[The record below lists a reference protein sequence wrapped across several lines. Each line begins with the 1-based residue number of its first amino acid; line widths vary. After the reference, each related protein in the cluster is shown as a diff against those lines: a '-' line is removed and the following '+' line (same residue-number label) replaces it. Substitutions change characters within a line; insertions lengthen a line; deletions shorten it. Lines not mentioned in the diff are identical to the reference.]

1 MVPRNSNTRGTSV
14 AQEMTGEELRRYRE
28 QRGMNQQELV
38 TWLNE
43 RLNRRYDRAKISR
56 WETGAERIPQLVAS
70 ALKVA
75 GEPVGIPAVAV
86 RAAPLVFC
94 AANQKGGVAKTTT
107 CVNVA
112 WLLATTDRPASGRRV
127 LLVDCDPQANA
138 TVHLGVDP
146 HEQELAKATLTHAL
160 KSTRPMR
167 EFVVPVC
174 DGAFDLL
181 PSSISL
187 AATDRELLRQ
197 PNGTLVLRAKLAQ
210 LAGHYDCVVLDC
222 PPHLGELTVSVLN
235 AADQLLIPT
244 QTEMLS
250 MMGIPQ
256 LFETIAGVRELV
268 NPNLQVLGILPTMYS
283 PRRLQDEQV
292 MAELRELA
300 AAQGL
305 RLFSPVKR
313 AADYAKSVMAGKP
326 GLAVNPNSA
335 GAESYREI
343 ARALLD
349 LARLDS
355 AKQEVRHGA

>member
-1 MVPRNSNTRGTSV
+1 MS
-14 AQEMTGEELRRYRE
+14 GEELRRYRE
-28 QRGMNQQELV
+28 QRGMNQQALV
-38 TWLNE
+38 GWLNE

-56 WETGAERIPQLVAS
+56 WETGAERIPQNVAG
-70 ALKVA
+70 ALKTA
-75 GEPVGIPAVAV
+75 TEPVGIPAAAAV
-86 RAAPLVFC
+86 RAAPVVFC

-112 WLLATTDRPASGRRV
+112 WLLAQSGRRV
-127 LLVDCDPQANA
+127 LLIDCDPQANA

-146 HEQELAKATLTHAL
+146 HERELAKATLTHAL
-160 KSTRPMR
+160 KASRPMR
-167 EFVVPVC
+167 EFMTPVC

-197 PNGTLVLRAKLAQ
+197 PNGTLILRAKIAQ
-210 LAGHYDCVVLDC
+210 LAGQYDFVVLDC

-268 NPNLQVLGILPTMYS
+268 NPRLEVLGILPTMFS

-300 AAQGL
+300 AAESL
-305 RLFSPVKR
+305 RLFSPVRR
-313 AADYAKSVMAGKP
+313 AADYTKSVMAGRP
-326 GLAVNPNSA
+326 GLAINPNSA
-335 GAESYREI
+335 GAESYAEI
-343 ARALLD
+343 ADALLA
-349 LARLDS
+349 LAG
-355 AKQEVRHGA
+355 EEMRHGA

>member
-1 MVPRNSNTRGTSV
+1 MAHDMS
-14 AQEMTGEELRRYRE
+14 GEELRSYRE

-38 TWLNE
+38 SWLNQ

-56 WETGAERIPQLVAS
+56 WETGAERIPQTVA
-70 ALKVA
+70 ATLKDA
-75 GEPVGIPAVAV
+75 TEPVGIPAAHAV
-86 RAAPLVFC
+86 RHAPVVFC

-112 WLLATTDRPASGRRV
+112 WLLARQGRRV
-127 LLVDCDPQANA
+127 LLIDCDPQANA
-138 TVHLGVDP
+138 TVHLGIDP

-160 KSTRPMR
+160 RSTRPMR
-167 EFVVPVC
+167 EFVTPVC
-174 DGAFDLL
+174 GGVFDLL

-187 AATDRELLRQ
+187 AAADRELLRQ
-197 PNGTLVLRAKLAQ
+197 PNGTLILRAKIAQ
-210 LAGHYDCVVLDC
+210 LAGHYDYVVLDC

-268 NPNLQVLGILPTMYS
+268 NPRLEVLGILPTMFS

-292 MAELRELA
+292 MNELRELA
-300 AAQGL
+300 AAENL
-305 RLFSPVKR
+305 RLFSPVRR
-313 AADYAKSVMAGKP
+313 AADYTKSVMAGRP
-326 GLAVNPNSA
+326 GLAINPNSA
-335 GAESYREI
+335 GAESYAEI
-343 ARALLD
+343 ASALLN
-349 LARLDS
+349 LAR
-355 AKQEVRHGA
+355 EGVRHGA

>member
-1 MVPRNSNTRGTSV
+1 MS
-14 AQEMTGEELRRYRE
+14 GEELRSYRE
-28 QRGMNQQELV
+28 QRGMNQQALV
-38 TWLNE
+38 SWLNE
-43 RLNRRYDRAKISR
+43 RLNRRYDRAKVSR
-56 WETGAERIPQLVAS
+56 WETGAERIPQIVAA
-70 ALKVA
+70 ALKD
-75 GEPVGIPAVAV
+75 GTEPVGIPAAAAR
-86 RAAPLVFC
+86 RAPVVFC

-112 WLLATTDRPASGRRV
+112 WLLAEAGSRV

-160 KSTRPMR
+160 KSTRPVR

-174 DGAFDLL
+174 DGVFHLL
-181 PSSISL
+181 PASISL

-197 PNGTLVLRAKLAQ
+197 PNGTLILRAKIAQ
-210 LAGHYDCVVLDC
+210 LAGHYDYIVLDC

-244 QTEMLS
+244 QTELLS

-268 NPNLQVLGILPTMYS
+268 NPHLGILGILPTMYS

-292 MAELRELA
+292 MSELRALA
-300 AAQGL
+300 EAESL
-305 RLFSPVKR
+305 RLFPPVKR
-313 AADYAKSVMAGKP
+313 AADYTKSVMAGRP
-326 GLAVNPNSA
+326 GLAINPNSA

-343 ARALLD
+343 AAALLE
-349 LARLDS
+349 LAKEG
-355 AKQEVRHGA
+355 ARHGA

>member
-1 MVPRNSNTRGTSV
+1 MRIPV
-14 AQEMTGEELRRYRE
+14 AHDMSGDELRSYRE

-38 TWLNE
+38 SWLNE
-43 RLNRRYDRAKISR
+43 RLKRRYDRAKISR
-56 WETGAERIPQLVAS
+56 WETGAERIPQTVAA
-70 ALKVA
+70 ALKDTT
-75 GEPVGIPAVAV
+75 EPVGIPAAS
-86 RAAPLVFC
+86 AARHAPVVFC

-112 WLLATTDRPASGRRV
+112 WLLGRAGRRV
-127 LLVDCDPQANA
+127 LLIDCDPQANA
-138 TVHLGVDP
+138 TVHLGIDP

-160 KSTRPMR
+160 RSTRPMR
-167 EFVVPVC
+167 EFVTPVC
-174 DGAFDLL
+174 EGVFDLL

-187 AATDRELLRQ
+187 AAADRELLRQ
-197 PNGTLVLRAKLAQ
+197 PNGTLILRAKIAQ
-210 LAGHYDCVVLDC
+210 LAGHYDYVVLDC

-268 NPNLQVLGILPTMYS
+268 NPRLDVLGILPTMYS

-300 AAQGL
+300 AAENL
-305 RLFSPVKR
+305 RLFSPVRR
-313 AADYAKSVMAGKP
+313 AADYTKSVMAGRP
-326 GLAVNPNSA
+326 GLAINPNSA
-335 GAESYREI
+335 GAESYAEI
-343 ARALLD
+343 AEALLT
-349 LARLDS
+349 LART
-355 AKQEVRHGA
+355 EVRHGA

>member
-1 MVPRNSNTRGTSV
+1 M
-14 AQEMTGEELRRYRE
+14 AHEMSGEELRRYRE
-28 QRGMNQQELV
+28 QRGMNQQALV
-38 TWLNE
+38 GWLNE

-56 WETGAERIPQLVAS
+56 WETGAERIPQNVAG
-70 ALKVA
+70 ALKTA
-75 GEPVGIPAVAV
+75 TEPVGIPAAAAV
-86 RAAPLVFC
+86 RAAPVVFC

-112 WLLATTDRPASGRRV
+112 WLLAGSGRRV
-127 LLVDCDPQANA
+127 LLIDCDPQANA

-146 HEQELAKATLTHAL
+146 HERELAKATLTHAL
-160 KSTRPMR
+160 KASRPMK
-167 EFVVPVC
+167 EFMTPVC

-187 AATDRELLRQ
+187 AAADRELLRQ
-197 PNGTLVLRAKLAQ
+197 PNGTLILRAKIAQ
-210 LAGHYDCVVLDC
+210 LAGQYDFVVLDC

-268 NPNLQVLGILPTMYS
+268 NPRLQILGVLPTMYS
-283 PRRLQDEQV
+283 PRRLQDETV
-292 MAELRELA
+292 MKELRELA
-300 AAQGL
+300 AAEQL
-305 RLFSPVKR
+305 HLFSPVKR
-313 AADYAKSVMAGKP
+313 AADYSKSVMAGRP
-326 GLAVNPNSA
+326 GLAYNPNSA

-343 ARALLD
+343 ADALLA
-349 LARLDS
+349 LAG
-355 AKQEVRHGA
+355 EEMRHGA

>member
-1 MVPRNSNTRGTSV
+1 MCGPQGIPRGVSV
-14 AQEMTGEELRRYRE
+14 AHDMSGEELRSYRE

-43 RLNRRYDRAKISR
+43 QLGRRYDRAKISR
-56 WETGAERIPQLVAS
+56 WETGAERIPQTVAA
-70 ALKVA
+70 ALKSATV
-75 GEPVGIPAVAV
+75 PVGIPAASV
-86 RAAPLVFC
+86 RAAPVVFC

-112 WLLATTDRPASGRRV
+112 WLLAAAGRRV

-146 HEQELAKATLTHAL
+146 HETELAKATLTHAL

-167 EFVVPVC
+167 EFVTPVC

-187 AATDRELLRQ
+187 AAADRELLRQ
-197 PNGTLVLRAKLAQ
+197 PNGTLILRAKIAQ
-210 LAGHYDCVVLDC
+210 LAGQYDVVVLDC

-268 NPNLQVLGILPTMYS
+268 NPRLQVLGILPTMYS

-300 AAQGL
+300 AAEQL

-313 AADYAKSVMAGKP
+313 AADYSKSVMAGRP
-326 GLAVNPNSA
+326 GLAINPNSA
-335 GAESYREI
+335 GAESYQEI
-343 ARALLD
+343 ADALLVLIND
-349 LARLDS
+349 ETGRGGMT
-355 AKQEVRHGA
+355 HGA

>member
-1 MVPRNSNTRGTSV
+1 MVRGIPAMGTLV
-14 AQEMTGEELRRYRE
+14 AHDMSGEELRSYRE

-38 TWLNE
+38 SWLNE

-56 WETGAERIPQLVAS
+56 WETGAERIPQTVGA
-70 ALKVA
+70 ALKDTT
-75 GEPVGIPAVAV
+75 EPVGIPAATAM
-86 RAAPLVFC
+86 RHAPIVFC

-112 WLLATTDRPASGRRV
+112 WLLGLQARRV
-127 LLVDCDPQANA
+127 LLIDCDPQANA
-138 TVHLGVDP
+138 TVHLGIDP

-160 KSTRPMR
+160 RSTRPMR
-167 EFVVPVC
+167 EFVTPVC
-174 DGAFDLL
+174 EGVFDLL

-187 AATDRELLRQ
+187 AAADRELLRQ
-197 PNGTLVLRAKLAQ
+197 PNGTLILRAKIAQ
-210 LAGHYDCVVLDC
+210 LTGHYDYVVLDC

-268 NPNLQVLGILPTMYS
+268 NPRLDILGILPTMFS

-300 AAQGL
+300 AAENL
-305 RLFSPVKR
+305 RLFSPVRR
-313 AADYAKSVMAGKP
+313 AADYTKSVMAGRP
-326 GLAVNPNSA
+326 GLAINPNSA
-335 GAESYREI
+335 GAESYAEI
-343 ARALLD
+343 AEALLS
-349 LARLDS
+349 LAR
-355 AKQEVRHGA
+355 EGVRHGA

>member
-1 MVPRNSNTRGTSV
+1 MVPPGFTTRGTAV

-43 RLNRRYDRAKISR
+43 RLNRRYDRAKVSR
-56 WETGAERIPQLVAS
+56 WESGAERIPQTVAS
-70 ALKVA
+70 ALKA
-75 GEPVGIPAVAV
+75 DGEPVGIPAVAM
-86 RAAPLVFC
+86 RATPLVFC

-112 WLLATTDRPASGRRV
+112 WLLAGAGRRV

-174 DGAFDLL
+174 DGMFDLL

-210 LAGHYDCVVLDC
+210 LAGHYDYVVLDC

-268 NPNLQVLGILPTMYS
+268 NPHLQVLGILPTMYS

-292 MAELRELA
+292 MAELREMA

-305 RLFSPVKR
+305 RLFSPVRR

-335 GAESYREI
+335 GAESYGEI
-343 ARALLD
+343 AAALLA
-349 LARLDS
+349 L

>member
-1 MVPRNSNTRGTSV
+1 
-14 AQEMTGEELRRYRE
+14 MTGEELRSYRE
-28 QRGMNQQELV
+28 QRGMNQQALV
-38 TWLNE
+38 GWLNE

-56 WETGAERIPQLVAS
+56 WETGAERIPQIVAA
-70 ALKVA
+70 ALKD
-75 GEPVGIPAVAV
+75 GTEPVGIPAAAV
-86 RAAPLVFC
+86 RAAPVVFC

-112 WLLATTDRPASGRRV
+112 WLLAESGCRV
-127 LLVDCDPQANA
+127 VLIDCDPQANA

-146 HEQELAKATLTHAL
+146 HEKELTKATLTHAL

-167 EFVVPVC
+167 EFVTAVC
-174 DGAFDLL
+174 GGAFDLL

-197 PNGTLVLRAKLAQ
+197 PNGTLILRAKIAQ
-210 LAGHYDCVVLDC
+210 LAGQYDFVVLDC

-268 NPNLQVLGILPTMYS
+268 NPRLQVLGILPTMYS
-283 PRRLQDEQV
+283 PRRLQDETV
-292 MAELRELA
+292 MGELRELA
-300 AAQGL
+300 ATERI

-313 AADYAKSVMAGKP
+313 AADYSKSVMAGQP
-326 GLAVNPNSA
+326 GLAYNANSA
-335 GAESYREI
+335 GAESFREI
-343 ARALLD
+343 ADALLA
-349 LARLDS
+349 LA
-355 AKQEVRHGA
+355 KEGVRHGA